1 MNTEKKLVDIS
12 NLTVEFKSKDQVF
25 RAVDNIS
32 FDISQGETVALVG
45 ESGSG
50 KSVTALSLLQL
61 LPKHSSFYSEESS
74 IIFENRDL
82 IDMELKK
89 IRKIRGSSIS
99 MIFQEPMT
107 SLNPYQRVG
116 DQIDESLIIHK
127 GLSKKDSRKRTIN
140 LLDQVNIP
148 SPQDKANSYPHE
160 LSGGQRQRAMIA
172 MALANE
178 PKLLIADEPTT
189 ALDVTVE
196 KSLLELLGELQNNLG
211 MSILFI
217 THDLNIVRKFAN
229 RVNVMQKGE
238 IVEKGKVEEVFA
250 NPTHPY
256 TKKLIDSIP
265 REKQELIKTENA
277 LLEAQKVNVNYL
289 LKKNLFKDN
298 SYLNAV
304 KDVDINVYP
313 GCTTG
318 LVGESGSGKSSLARA
333 LLGLEESD
341 GKIYFQGKEFLDLSS
356 SEFRQIKKDF
366 QIVFQDPFGSLS
378 PRQTIGDII
387 GEGLKVHFPDLN
399 KAQRAEKILQSLKD
413 VELDKNF
420 VNRFPHELSGGQR
433 QRVAIAR
440 AIILEP
446 QLILLDEPTSAL
458 DVSIQMQ
465 ILELL
470 LKLQNRLGLS
480 YLCIS
485 HDLRVIRALSDEVY
499 VMKDGEVVEKGM
511 ADQVFNSPQNE
522 YTKELISAAIH

>member
-1 MNTEKKLVDIS
+1 M
-12 NLTVEFKSKDQVF
+12 
-25 RAVDNIS
+25 
-32 FDISQGETVALVG
+32 
-45 ESGSG
+45 
-50 KSVTALSLLQL
+50 
-61 LPKHSSFYSEESS
+61 
-74 IIFENRDL
+74 
-82 IDMELKK
+82 
-89 IRKIRGSSIS
+89 
-99 MIFQEPMT
+99 
-107 SLNPYQRVG
+107 
-116 DQIDESLIIHK
+116 
-127 GLSKKDSRKRTIN
+127 
-140 LLDQVNIP
+140 
-148 SPQDKANSYPHE
+148 
-160 LSGGQRQRAMIA
+160 
-172 MALANE
+172 
-178 PKLLIADEPTT
+178 
-189 ALDVTVE
+189 
-196 KSLLELLGELQNNLG
+196 
-211 MSILFI
+211 
-217 THDLNIVRKFAN
+217 
-229 RVNVMQKGE
+229 
-238 IVEKGKVEEVFA
+238 
-250 NPTHPY
+250 
-256 TKKLIDSIP
+256 
-265 REKQELIKTENA
+265 
-277 LLEAQKVNVNYL
+277 
-289 LKKNLFKDN
+289 
-298 SYLNAV
+298 
-304 KDVDINVYP
+304 
-313 GCTTG
+313 
-318 LVGESGSGKSSLARA
+318 
-333 LLGLEESD
+333 LGLEESD

-399 KAQRAEKILQSLKD
+399 KAQRAEKILQSLRD

-446 QLILLDEPTSAL
+446 KLILLDEPTSAL

>member
-1 MNTEKKLVDIS
+1 MNIEKKIIEIN
-12 NLTVEFKSKDQVF
+12 NLTVDFKSKDQVF
-25 RAVDNIS
+25 RAVDNVS
-32 FDISQGETVALVG
+32 FDIFQGETVALVG

-61 LPKHSSFYSEESS
+61 LPKHSSLYSKESS
-74 IIFENRDL
+74 IIFEDLDL
-82 IDMELKK
+82 IGMELKS
-89 IRKIRGSSIS
+89 IRKMRGSSIS

-116 DQIDESLIIHK
+116 DQIDESLIIHT
-127 GLSKKDSRKRTIN
+127 GLTRRNARIKTIS
-140 LLDQVNIP
+140 LLKQVKIP
-148 SPQDKANSYPHE
+148 SAKEKANSYPHE

-196 KSLLELLGELQNNLG
+196 KSLLELLGELQDTLG

-229 RVNVMQKGE
+229 RVNVMQKGR
-238 IVEKGKVEEVFA
+238 IVEKGRVEEVFA
-250 NPTHPY
+250 NPSHQY

-265 REKQELIKTENA
+265 REKQELTKSDVP
-277 LLEAQKVNVNYL
+277 LLEAQQVNVNYL
-289 LKKNLFKDN
+289 VKKHLFKEN

-304 KDVDINVYP
+304 KNVNINVYP

-333 LLGLEESD
+333 LLGLEESK
-341 GKIYFQGKEFLDLSS
+341 GKISFDGRDLINFSS
-356 SEFRQIKKDF
+356 SEFRQMKKDF

-387 GEGLKVHFPDLN
+387 GEGLKVHFTDLS
-399 KAQRAEKILQSLKD
+399 KKQREEKILQSLTD
-413 VELDKNF
+413 VELDRSF
-420 VNRFPHELSGGQR
+420 INRFPHELSGGQR

-440 AIILEP
+440 AVILEP
-446 QLILLDEPTSAL
+446 KLILLDEPTSAL

-470 LKLQNRLGLS
+470 TKLQNRLGLS

-499 VMKDGEVVEKGM
+499 VMKDGKVVEKGM
-511 ADQVFNSPQNE
+511 ADQVFNHPQNE

>member
-1 MNTEKKLVDIS
+1 
-12 NLTVEFKSKDQVF
+12 
-25 RAVDNIS
+25 
-32 FDISQGETVALVG
+32 
-45 ESGSG
+45 
-50 KSVTALSLLQL
+50 
-61 LPKHSSFYSEESS
+61 
-74 IIFENRDL
+74 
-82 IDMELKK
+82 
-89 IRKIRGSSIS
+89 
-99 MIFQEPMT
+99 
-107 SLNPYQRVG
+107 
-116 DQIDESLIIHK
+116 
-127 GLSKKDSRKRTIN
+127 
-140 LLDQVNIP
+140 
-148 SPQDKANSYPHE
+148 
-160 LSGGQRQRAMIA
+160 
-172 MALANE
+172 
-178 PKLLIADEPTT
+178 
-189 ALDVTVE
+189 
-196 KSLLELLGELQNNLG
+196 

-265 REKQELIKTENA
+265 REKQELIKTESA

-289 LKKNLFKDN
+289 LKKNLFKEN

-399 KAQRAEKILQSLKD
+399 KAQRTEKILQSLSD

-446 QLILLDEPTSAL
+446 KLILLDEPTSAL

>member
-1 MNTEKKLVDIS
+1 MENEIIEIN
-12 NLTVEFKSKDQVF
+12 NLTVDFKSKDQVF
-25 RAVDNIS
+25 RAVNNIS
-32 FDISQGETVALVG
+32 FDISKGETVALVG

-50 KSVTALSLLQL
+50 KSVTALSILQL
-61 LPKHSSFYSEESS
+61 LPKHSSYYSDKSS
-74 IIFENRDL
+74 IVFEKRNL
-82 IDMELKK
+82 IGMELKS
-89 IRKIRGSSIS
+89 IRRIRGSSIS

-127 GLSKKDSRKRTIN
+127 GLSKRDARIRTIS

-148 SPQDKANSYPHE
+148 SAKEKSNSFPHE
-160 LSGGQRQRAMIA
+160 LSGGQRQRVMIA

-196 KSLLELLGELQNNLG
+196 KSLLELLGELQDNLG

-217 THDLNIVRKFAN
+217 THDLNIVRKFAS
-229 RVNVMQKGE
+229 RVNVMQRGE
-238 IVEKGKVEEVFA
+238 IVEKGRVEEVFT
-250 NPTHPY
+250 NPVHQY

-265 REKQELIKTENA
+265 KEKQELTITNTP
-277 LLEAQKVNVNYL
+277 LLKAKEVNVNYL
-289 LKKNLFKDN
+289 LKKSFFKQDT
-298 SYLNAV
+298 YLNAV
-304 KDVDINVYP
+304 KDVNINVYP
-313 GCTTG
+313 GSTTG

-333 LLGLEESD
+333 LLGLEESK
-341 GKIYFQGKEFLDLSS
+341 GKIYFEGRDLVNFSS
-356 SEFRQIKKDF
+356 SEFRNMKKDF

-387 GEGLKVHFPDLN
+387 GEGLKVHFSNLN
-399 KAQRAEKILQSLKD
+399 KQQREQRILDALTD
-413 VELDKNF
+413 VELDQGF
-420 VNRFPHELSGGQR
+420 INRFPHELSGGQR

-446 QLILLDEPTSAL
+446 KLILLDEPTSAL

-470 LKLQNRLGLS
+470 TKLQNRLGLS

-499 VMKDGEVVEKGM
+499 VMKDGKVVEKGM
-511 ADQVFNSPQNE
+511 ADQVFNFPQNE